1 MVKLEN
7 KKIEEINNALI
18 GVNQIEW
25 SLVKSFIDMYFSKK
39 AAKLEIDDLDN
50 FDLYIKRKF

>member
-1 MVKLEN
+1 MES
-7 KKIEEINNALI
+7 KKIEEIKNALI
-18 GVNQIEW
+18 GVNQAEW

>member
-1 MVKLEN
+1 MEN
-7 KKIEEINNALI
+7 KKIEEIKNALI
-18 GVNQIEW
+18 GVNQTEW

-39 AAKLEIDDLDN
+39 AAKLEIDGLDN